1 MDVAFMTFAEL
12 CTDLSW
18 LDGMLSDSR
27 EVVIELLREP
37 SMCLVQLRTEVE
49 AYRDAII
56 AAGDVADQEVG
67 DRLVVGVLGLID
79 AVLPDGPDRQ
89 RLAQVA
95 VRYFVLDDDGDDDLA
110 SQFGLDDDVEVF
122 NTVVAQLQLPN
133 LLIE

>member
-1 MDVAFMTFAEL
+1 MTFAEL
-12 CTDLSW
+12 CADLSW

-37 SMCLVQLRTEVE
+37 AMALQSLRQDVE
-49 AYRDAII
+49 DYRIAIL

-67 DRLVVGVLGLID
+67 ARLVEGVLALID
-79 AVLPDGPDRQ
+79 RVGGEGADRE

-122 NTVVAQLQLPN
+122 NTVVAQLELPD